1 MNTWKGTARQQG
13 GKECGTEGQCTQLK
27 MSDTQSQSKD
37 AFGGLIFLYL
47 LETALISSWS
57 WVLGEWPAMLTG
69 SYKYNSW
76 IQLMNSPLEV
86 LLSMKEKNDILPKHA
101 RNNYKENE
109 KNVLWQHFEVCTI
122 IIKLCQKKMY
132 PVIFTSWIWGSDFI

>member
-1 MNTWKGTARQQG
+1 
-13 GKECGTEGQCTQLK
+13 
-27 MSDTQSQSKD
+27 
-37 AFGGLIFLYL
+37 
-47 LETALISSWS
+47 
-57 WVLGEWPAMLTG
+57 MLTG

-109 KNVLWQHFEVCTI
+109 KMYFDSILKYVQLSSNCARRKCT
-122 IIKLCQKKMY
+122 Q
-132 PVIFTSWIWGSDFI
+132 

>member
-101 RNNYKENE
+101 KNNYKENE
-109 KNVLWQHFEVCTI
+109 KMYFDSMLKYVQLSSN
-122 IIKLCQKKMY
+122 CQKKMY